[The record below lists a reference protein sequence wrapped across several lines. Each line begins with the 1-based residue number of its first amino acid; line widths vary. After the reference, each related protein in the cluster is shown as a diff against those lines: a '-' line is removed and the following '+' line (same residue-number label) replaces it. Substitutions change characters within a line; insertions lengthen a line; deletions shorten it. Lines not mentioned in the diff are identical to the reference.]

1 MSVMSSATQS
11 TTPLAVQSGT
21 RSTGLSQPYVYFVP
35 LNGALSPA
43 DYEAGLALGWLTDD
57 EVVKVSR
64 YRSVS
69 ARNNGL
75 QVRLG
80 LRAVLSLHSELKPNE
95 WRFNY
100 GAKGKPALTPDLLAK
115 TGLHFNLSHS
125 GEWLMIGILIAS
137 NAEQKNEPTSEDASN
152 EWVCR
157 PQQAICFGVDIER
170 ERSSTD
176 IVPILNHYFTDAE
189 TNTLL
194 QLPEELQRQR
204 FFDLWSVKESYIKAR
219 GLGLA
224 LSLKSFSVDFSRSQQ
239 CHIPLQLID
248 NGSKPIELHKLVK
261 LKFTD
266 SKEPAASDFSWQTVM
281 GRLDEEYRF
290 AVTLGLASSAASTL
304 ATESYS
310 IYNTLSC
317 TQLSLDDLLNVY
329 KES

>member
-1 MSVMSSATQS
+1 
-11 TTPLAVQSGT
+11 
-21 RSTGLSQPYVYFVP
+21 
-35 LNGALSPA
+35 
-43 DYEAGLALGWLTDD
+43 
-57 EVVKVSR
+57 
-64 YRSVS
+64 
-69 ARNNGL
+69 
-75 QVRLG
+75 
-80 LRAVLSLHSELKPNE
+80 
-95 WRFNY
+95 
-100 GAKGKPALTPDLLAK
+100 
-115 TGLHFNLSHS
+115 
-125 GEWLMIGILIAS
+125 
-137 NAEQKNEPTSEDASN
+137 
-152 EWVCR
+152 
-157 PQQAICFGVDIER
+157 VDIER

-317 TQLSLDDLLNVY
+317 TQLSLGDLLNVY

>member
-21 RSTGLSQPYVYFVP
+21 RSAGFSQPYVYFVP

-125 GEWLMIGILIAS
+125 GEWLMVGILIAS
-137 NAEQKNEPTSEDASN
+137 NAE
-152 EWVCR
+152 
-157 PQQAICFGVDIER
+157 
-170 ERSSTD
+170 
-176 IVPILNHYFTDAE
+176 
-189 TNTLL
+189 
-194 QLPEELQRQR
+194 
-204 FFDLWSVKESYIKAR
+204 
-219 GLGLA
+219 
-224 LSLKSFSVDFSRSQQ
+224 
-239 CHIPLQLID
+239 
-248 NGSKPIELHKLVK
+248 
-261 LKFTD
+261 
-266 SKEPAASDFSWQTVM
+266 
-281 GRLDEEYRF
+281 
-290 AVTLGLASSAASTL
+290 
-304 ATESYS
+304 
-310 IYNTLSC
+310 
-317 TQLSLDDLLNVY
+317 
-329 KES
+329 